1 MKIIGFAL
9 FALLATANS
18 LPQQVQSSNL
28 KDSRVLDQIVNEL
41 IKSIVELIKE
51 RKLDPYVVPLAE
63 GEIALGG
70 ILFASGRV
78 DNFVLS
84 GLSNIV
90 VNSVSFSGSELDIDI
105 SLPRIAASVDNVI
118 GDVTIGSR
126 NIQGEFSGRIAIV
139 DLRLA
144 ARISLGLSAYLLDDL
159 SLSCQLG
166 GIEADF
172 SSFVLQGN
180 DVTDSVNNFV
190 GNTLPNLLIQYEK
203 SIINT
208 TISEKSTN
216 MKIIGFAL
224 FALLATANSL
234 PQQVQSS
241 NLKDSRVLDQIVNE
255 LIKSIVELIK
265 ERKLDPYVV
274 PLAEGEIALG
284 GILFAS
290 GRVDNFVLSG
300 LSNIV
305 VNSVSFSGSE
315 LDIDIS
321 LPRIAASVDNVIGD
335 VTIGSRNIQGEFSG
349 RIAIVDLRLAAR
361 ISLGLSAYLLDDL
374 SLSCQLGGIEADFNS
389 FVLQGNDVTDS
400 VNNFVGNTLPNLLIQ
415 YENEINRFFERF
427 IISIV
432 ERLS

>member
-28 KDSRVLDQIVNEL
+28 KDSRVLDQVVMGLIESITQL
-41 IKSIVELIKE
+41 IKDHG
-51 RKLDPYVVPLAE
+51 LDPYVAVLAE

-78 DNFVLS
+78 DNFVFS

-90 VNSVSFSGSELDIDI
+90 VNSVSFSGTDLDIDI

-190 GNTLPNLLIQYEK
+190 GNTLPNLLIQYE
-203 SIINT
+203 
-208 TISEKSTN
+208 
-216 MKIIGFAL
+216 
-224 FALLATANSL
+224 
-234 PQQVQSS
+234 
-241 NLKDSRVLDQIVNE
+241 
-255 LIKSIVELIK
+255 
-265 ERKLDPYVV
+265 
-274 PLAEGEIALG
+274 
-284 GILFAS
+284 
-290 GRVDNFVLSG
+290 
-300 LSNIV
+300 
-305 VNSVSFSGSE
+305 
-315 LDIDIS
+315 
-321 LPRIAASVDNVIGD
+321 
-335 VTIGSRNIQGEFSG
+335 
-349 RIAIVDLRLAAR
+349 
-361 ISLGLSAYLLDDL
+361 
-374 SLSCQLGGIEADFNS
+374 
-389 FVLQGNDVTDS
+389 
-400 VNNFVGNTLPNLLIQ
+400 
-415 YENEINRFFERF
+415 NEINRFFERF
-427 IISIV
+427 IIRIV